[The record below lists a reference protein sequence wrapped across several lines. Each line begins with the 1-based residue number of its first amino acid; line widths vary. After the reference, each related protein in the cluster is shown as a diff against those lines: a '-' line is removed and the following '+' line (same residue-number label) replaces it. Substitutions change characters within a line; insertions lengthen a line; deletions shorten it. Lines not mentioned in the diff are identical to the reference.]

1 MRKRH
6 FPGQA
11 HSKQHDQ
18 GTGFSP
24 NMSEVHRLNI
34 PNPAQTSVVV
44 EDLLP
49 NHSYVFRV
57 RAQSQE
63 GWGREREG
71 IITIESQVHPQSP
84 LCPLPGSA
92 FTLSTPSAPGPLVFT
107 ALSPDS
113 LQLSWERPRRP
124 NGDIVG
130 YLVTC
135 EMAQGGGTATTFR
148 VDGDSPESRLTVPG
162 LSENVPY
169 KFKVQARTTEGFGP
183 EREGIITIES
193 QDGGPFPQLGSH
205 VGLFQHS
212 LQGEFSNI
220 STPHTGTAEPFL
232 MDGLTLGAQHLD
244 TGGSL
249 TRHVTQEFVSRTL
262 TTSGTL
268 SSQVDQQFFQT

>member
-1 MRKRH
+1 TNSLHRMTTTSAAAYGTHLSPHVPHRMLSTSSTLTRDYNSLTRSE
-6 FPGQA
+6 
-11 HSKQHDQ
+11 HSHSTTLPRDYSTLTSVSSH
-18 GTGFSP
+18 G
-24 NMSEVHRLNI
+24 ELHRLNI

-71 IITIESQVHPQSP
+71 VITIESQVHPQSP

-135 EMAQGGGTATTFR
+135 EMAQGGGPATTFR
-148 VDGDSPESRLTVPG
+148 VDGDSPESRLTVP
-162 LSENVPY
+162 
-169 KFKVQARTTEGFGP
+169 
-183 EREGIITIES
+183 
-193 QDGGPFPQLGSH
+193 
-205 VGLFQHS
+205 
-212 LQGEFSNI
+212 
-220 STPHTGTAEPFL
+220 
-232 MDGLTLGAQHLD
+232 
-244 TGGSL
+244 
-249 TRHVTQEFVSRTL
+249 
-262 TTSGTL
+262 
-268 SSQVDQQFFQT
+268 